1 MSTYR
6 GTRQHCYLCDL
17 PRMPWAMIHEFSE
30 PVCRGCV
37 NYEGAD
43 RIDLVLEAA
52 RHMKRAHGLVEARV
66 HESRGQNSHHHH
78 HQPPPPP
85 PQHQPHPAAVAAAAS
100 GGPPPPPPQSHHQH
114 HTQTQHKTHAREVHQ
129 NGVHAVKME
138 PGVKIEVKN
147 DGHHSSTQPQPPH
160 QHVTYVTTSD
170 RTRGAPGVTPHM
182 IATAPFIHRTE
193 EASAHPSH
201 GGPPPPSLV
210 RPPAHLPPPPQHRP
224 QKRSFEWEENAND
237 PCKRTLLDDSIPV
250 GSSAGGSSG
259 SVG

>member
-1 MSTYR
+1 MATYR

-66 HESRGQNSHHHH
+66 HDSRVQNSHHHH
-78 HQPPPPP
+78 HQPSQPPPP
-85 PQHQPHPAAVAAAAS
+85 HQQQHPAAVATAS
-100 GGPPPPPPQSHHQH
+100 VPQQPQPHHQH
-114 HTQTQHKTHAREVHQ
+114 HPSSQHKPHTREVHQ
-129 NGVHAVKME
+129 NGVHPVKME
-138 PGVKIEVKN
+138 PGIKMDVKN
-147 DGHHSSTQPQPPH
+147 DNHHNSTQAPPPP

-170 RTRGAPGVTPHM
+170 RSRGPGVTPHM
-182 IATAPFIHRTE
+182 IATAAPFIHRTE
-193 EASAHPSH
+193 EVSGHPSH
-201 GGPPPPSLV
+201 GPPPPSLV

-224 QKRSFEWEENAND
+224 QKRSFEWEEGAND
-237 PCKRTLLDDSIPV
+237 ACKRTLLEDNISV
-250 GSSAGGSSG
+250 GSGAGGSG
-259 SVG
+259 GGVG